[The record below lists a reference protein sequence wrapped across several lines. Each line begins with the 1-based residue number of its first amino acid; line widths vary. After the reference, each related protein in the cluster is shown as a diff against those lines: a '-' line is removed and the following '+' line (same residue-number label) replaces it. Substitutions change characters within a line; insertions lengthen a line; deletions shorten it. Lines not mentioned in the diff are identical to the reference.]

1 MENFPQVMWSAN
13 FILNDGYS
21 TATRGM
27 LRALYDV
34 GMRSIR
40 VLPPKIGGLDVRG
53 IDPEYEPV
61 LGFLTTEMRQSDINV
76 VHHSPYLLRRFNLR
90 PPSVAITVWETTG
103 LHWEAV
109 EILNRF
115 TQVWVPS
122 TFCQNVFKESGVK
135 PPVHVV
141 PHCYSPTWS
150 HAPIEKDDDKDSNRK
165 DYVFYFIGTW
175 MERKRP
181 WFLLEAF
188 LREFSNEHV
197 RLIIKTGMVG
207 IGPDPSMQVT
217 LERLIETV
225 KNEKNGN
232 LPQYDIVM
240 DDTWSAERIKKLHWI
255 GDCFVSAGHGEGF
268 GLDALQAAV
277 TGNRV
282 ISVAWG
288 GSMDFLNP
296 QDDIL
301 LPYYLRN
308 VRNMDWSQH
317 YSQDQEWA
325 DFDIVE
331 LQRAMRKAFES
342 GRKVIKRDLSMFSRK
357 VVGERMVSLLKGLI
371 K

>member
-1 MENFPQVMWSAN
+1 MNVLWNSN

-21 TATRGM
+21 VSDREN

-34 GMRSIR
+34 GLRSVR
-40 VLPPKIGGLDVRG
+40 LLPPKIGGLDVRG

-61 LGFLTTEMRQSDINV
+61 LSFLTTEMRQPDVNV

-90 PPSVAITVWETTG
+90 PPSVAMTVWETTG

-109 EILNRF
+109 EILNRY
-115 TQVWVPS
+115 TQIWVPS

-141 PHCYSPTWS
+141 PHCYSPTWLEG
-150 HAPIEKDDDKDSNRK
+150 EKDPNRK
-165 DYVFYFIGTW
+165 DFVFYFIGTW

-188 LREFSNEHV
+188 LKEFSGDENV
-197 RLIIKTGMVG
+197 RLIIKTGVVG
-207 IGPDPSMQVT
+207 IGPDPSMKVT
-217 LERLIETV
+217 LDRLIEKV
-225 KNEKNGN
+225 KNEKGSNP

-240 DDTWSAERIKKLHWI
+240 DDTWTSEKIKKLHFI
-255 GDCFVSAGHGEGF
+255 GDCFVTACHGEGF
-268 GLDALQAAV
+268 GLDALQACV

-288 GSMDFLNP
+288 GSTDFLNP

-325 DFDIVE
+325 DFEVNE
-331 LQRAMRKAFES
+331 LQRGMRKAFEA
-342 GRKVIKRDLSMFSRK
+342 GRKVIKRDLNAFSRK
-357 VVGERMVSLLKGLI
+357 AVGERMVELLKGLV
-371 K
+371 KTSTE